1 MQIFVKTLTG
11 KTITLEVESSDTIDN
26 VKAKIQDKE
35 GITPDQQRLIFAGK
49 QLEDGRTLADY
60 NIQKE
65 STLHLVLRLR
75 GGTMI
80 KVKTLTGKE
89 IEIDI
94 EPTDTIDRI
103 KERVEEKEGIPP
115 VQQRLIYAGKQLG
128 DDKTAKD
135 YNIEGGS
142 VLHLVLALRGGP
154 LSMIECDSFQKH
166 GKQVKLVDGCA
177 SHGGFVNCIGGG
189 FSRVENRVGLGV
201 AAFTRGT
208 LELDDV
214 GAGVEDHVE
223 VFGGRADADAGE
235 VLAVALGEAGDDGGA
250 EPGGGWAGSGAVVG
264 EGGEGVETEGVA
276 AEAEVEEL
284 GGGFGLGE
292 RGGGGE
298 GGEEEVVQAYSQ
310 NPQAHKA
317 IITKS
322 GETAL
327 HIAVLDGQEERVE
340 DLVKLVSLEELK
352 LQNLRGN
359 TPLHFAAAQ
368 GNVRMCKCI
377 AKDRSLVDILNKD
390 KETPLFLA
398 ALHGKKDA
406 FLCLHYIRTPNK
418 DGLKTMQESFDFLV
432 EKLLMSMERFLA
444 LTAWRAAKVSALL
457 SRSNSA
463 VRLSEKNS
471 NSIMECLVGA
481 VERLVRWSKWFLTV
495 SVAARVTWTRLEAKH
510 LANLSMGLIYDLYIY
525 ILVFGGRADADAGEV
540 LAVALGEA
548 GDDGGAEPGGGWAGS
563 GAVVGEGGEGVEAEG
578 VAAKAEVEEL
588 GGGLVEG
595 EGVEVVEREGEGRWV
610 GVGFG
615 VVEREGEGR

>member
-1 MQIFVKTLTG
+1 MCVGIEILKGAELNCIF
-11 KTITLEVESSDTIDN
+11 
-26 VKAKIQDKE
+26 
-35 GITPDQQRLIFAGK
+35 
-49 QLEDGRTLADY
+49 
-60 NIQKE
+60 
-65 STLHLVLRLR
+65 
-75 GGTMI
+75 
-80 KVKTLTGKE
+80 KE
-89 IEIDI
+89 IRMIRER
-94 EPTDTIDRI
+94 RI
-103 KERVEEKEGIPP
+103 EEKARTNE
-115 VQQRLIYAGKQLG
+115 R
-128 DDKTAKD
+128 
-135 YNIEGGS
+135 
-142 VLHLVLALRGGP
+142 
-154 LSMIECDSFQKH
+154 
-166 GKQVKLVDGCA
+166 
-177 SHGGFVNCIGGG
+177 
-189 FSRVENRVGLGV
+189 
-201 AAFTRGT
+201 
-208 LELDDV
+208 
-214 GAGVEDHVE
+214 

-235 VLAVALGEAGDDGGA
+235 VLAIALGEAGDDGGA

-418 DGLKTMQESFDFLV
+418 DGFSPLHLMASQPSAFRSGSHLSHWNRIIYNCILVDELNVEEADDFH
-432 EKLLMSMERFLA
+432 ER
-444 LTAWRAAKVSALL
+444 
-457 SRSNSA
+457 
-463 VRLSEKNS
+463 
-471 NSIMECLVGA
+471 
-481 VERLVRWSKWFLTV
+481 
-495 SVAARVTWTRLEAKH
+495 
-510 LANLSMGLIYDLYIY
+510 
-525 ILVFGGRADADAGEV
+525 VFGGRADADAGEV

-548 GDDGGAEPGGGWAGS
+548 GDDGGAEPRGGWAGS

-578 VAAKAEVEEL
+578 VAAEAEVEEL